1 MGFQKKYFGPIV
13 QRQRAVLKN
22 CALKD
27 DDARVSCHVTDQQ
40 SHSKKAFCG
49 IFDIFRSDIFLFDHY
64 GMHFN
69 GKYTFGIY
77 LSITENLFVF
87 FATLLFPI
95 RI

>member
-1 MGFQKKYFGPIV
+1 M

-49 IFDIFRSDIFLFDHY
+49 RFDIFWSDIFLFDHY

-69 GKYTFGIY
+69 GNIYQTFTSASLKTY
-77 LSITENLFVF
+77 MYFL
-87 FATLLFPI
+87 
-95 RI
+95 

>member
-1 MGFQKKYFGPIV
+1 MRDFKKKNGPIV
-13 QRQRAVLKN
+13 QRQRVVLKN

-49 IFDIFRSDIFLFDHY
+49 RFDIFGSDIFLFDHY

-69 GKYTFGIY
+69 GKKYCIVFKVNFY
-77 LSITENLFVF
+77 LSLTDNLYM
-87 FATLLFPI
+87 
-95 RI
+95 

>member
-1 MGFQKKYFGPIV
+1 M

-49 IFDIFRSDIFLFDHY
+49 RFDIFWSDIFLFDHY

-69 GKYTFGIY
+69 GKYT
-77 LSITENLFVF
+77 E
-87 FATLLFPI
+87 LLPQPH
-95 RI
+95 